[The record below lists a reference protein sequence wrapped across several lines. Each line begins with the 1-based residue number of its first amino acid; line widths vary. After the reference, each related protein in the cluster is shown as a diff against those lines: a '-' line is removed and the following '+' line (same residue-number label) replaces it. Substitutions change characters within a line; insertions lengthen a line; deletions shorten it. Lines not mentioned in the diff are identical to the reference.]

1 MDKLDTALAKGA
13 TARSLGAMK
22 AAASGKDK
30 DGNTIA
36 TPGEYKG
43 SASADALF
51 ILTSVNTDGTVERV
65 LGQLVPVT
73 DKKKNTHNMLYG
85 AFKGTPETI
94 LVTIVE

>member
-1 MDKLDTALAKGA
+1 M
-13 TARSLGAMK
+13 AR
-22 AAASGKDK
+22 GKDK

-43 SASADALF
+43 SASEDALF
-51 ILTSVNTDGTVERV
+51 ILTSVNSDGTVERV
-65 LGQLVPVT
+65 LGELVPVT

-85 AFKGTPETI
+85 AFAGTPETI